1 MNIRKLGGMLFL
13 LSFMGCSTVE
23 TMSTNASPS
32 TGTADINKAELET
45 WIDKSIL
52 APEGLSM
59 AQNQIKYLTGSADLN
74 SDGAV
79 ERIVLIQDR
88 YFCGSGGCTAVIF
101 DSTGK
106 VINRI
111 TVARTPITLANS
123 YRNGWQDF
131 IVWSNGAYRLMSYNG
146 ESYPSNPSLEPKID
160 RETSE
165 KLALKKVV
173 ETELYAQD
181 GYDLQPTDSTVLW
194 TPAETYYFTFK
205 HYGDPFSFYD
215 ATVNL
220 ESGEVEIVITSKSE
234 SDLEISQ

>member
-1 MNIRKLGGMLFL
+1 MNIRKLSGMLFL

-23 TMSTNASPS
+23 TTPTNTSPS
-32 TGTADINKAELET
+32 TVAADPDKAEIET

-52 APEGLSM
+52 APEGLSIE
-59 AQNQIKYLTGSADLN
+59 QNQIKYLTGSVDLN
-74 SDGAV
+74 RDGDV
-79 ERIVLIQDR
+79 EHLVLIQDR
-88 YFCGSGGCTAVIF
+88 YFCGSGGCTAVMF
-101 DSTGK
+101 DSVGK

-165 KLALKKVV
+165 KLAQMKVA

-181 GYDLQPTDSTVLW
+181 GYDLQPADSTVLW

-220 ESGEVEIVITSKSE
+220 ESGEIDIVITAKSE
-234 SDLEISQ
+234 SDLNISQ